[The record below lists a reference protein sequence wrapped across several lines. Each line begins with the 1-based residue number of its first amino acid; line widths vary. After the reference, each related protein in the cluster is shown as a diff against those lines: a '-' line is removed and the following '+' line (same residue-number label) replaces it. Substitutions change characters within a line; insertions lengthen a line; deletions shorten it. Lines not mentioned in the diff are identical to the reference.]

1 MGGGVVARGEGDC
14 FALESRDVAYDYSRP
29 LCHRTQLTTSQ
40 KEFLFSSLLFIW
52 QQFKYFLNTNL
63 K

>member
-1 MGGGVVARGEGDC
+1 MGGGCKGEGDC
-14 FALESRDVAYDYSRP
+14 FALESRDSVAYDYSRP

-40 KEFLFSSLLFIW
+40 KEFLFSILLFIW
-52 QQFKYFLNTNL
+52 KQFKYFLNTNL